1 MFNTFLISLSLLVA
15 LTQATKYINVNLTP
29 GHDPYILKSPNYPKQ
44 SDLHEDITWVIDTQS
59 PARISIH
66 CTDFRFIATD
76 PCRESYLVINPG
88 EPDEVTLC
96 GSQRDY
102 MKISQS
108 SRMTL
113 RYLGGNW
120 GGGAL
125 HCVVQA
131 TTTDNV
137 YHYMGADPAEVD
149 SGEGGLI
156 SRPGR
161 RQTSC
166 KCGWVNKSPSRIYGG
181 REVRPHEFP
190 WLVALVTGL
199 ERRMPICG
207 GSIITQYHVLTAAHC
222 VTDRQG
228 NPTGSTYSVLVGEYD
243 WQVDNNDARQVIKV
257 NDIVMFKN
265 YTSYVKD
272 FDIAILSLEREIQF
286 SDKVGPVCLSETNQ
300 YMGDQWIK
308 VMGWGRVDDE
318 GYFSTIAKV
327 ANVKTVNIH
336 ICNAKYLFLMRTE
349 DPFHVCTWAK
359 VDDVCRGDSGG
370 PLVWLDPDT
379 NRYTQV
385 ALVSHSMECGDNIP
399 SVQTNVT
406 YLLNWIRTE
415 VKYSNPAATICA

>member
-1 MFNTFLISLSLLVA
+1 MFNSVFISLSLVA
-15 LTQATKYINVNLTP
+15 LSHATKVINVNLIP
-29 GHDPYILKSPNYPKQ
+29 GHDPYILKNPNYPKP
-44 SDLHEDITWVIDTQS
+44 SELHEDITWVMDTQS

-66 CTDFRFIATD
+66 CTDFRFIPTN
-76 PCRESYLVINPG
+76 PCRESYIVINAG
-88 EPDEVTLC
+88 EPDEISLC
-96 GSQRDY
+96 GSNIDY
-102 MKISQS
+102 KKVSPS

-125 HCVVQA
+125 HCIVQA

-137 YHYMGADPAEVD
+137 YHYMGADPSEVH
-149 SGEGGLI
+149 SGEAGLI
-156 SRPGR
+156 RRPGR

-166 KCGWVNKSPSRIYGG
+166 KCGWVNKNPSRIYGG
-181 REVRPHEFP
+181 REIRPHEYP
-190 WLVALVTGL
+190 WLVALITGL

-222 VTDRQG
+222 VTDSKG

-243 WQVDNNDARQVIKV
+243 WQADKNDARQVIKV
-257 NDIVMFKN
+257 NDIIKFKN
-265 YTSYVKD
+265 YTSYIKD
-272 FDIAILSLEREIQF
+272 FDIAILNLEREIQF
-286 SDKVGPVCLSETNQ
+286 SDRVGPVCLTETHQ
-300 YMGDQWIK
+300 YMGDEWVK

-318 GYFSTIAKV
+318 GYFSTVAKV

-336 ICNAKYLFLMRTE
+336 ICSAKYLFLMRTE

-359 VDDVCRGDSGG
+359 NDDCCRGDSGG

-385 ALVSHSMECGDNIP
+385 ALVSHSMECGGEIP
-399 SVQTNVT
+399 AVQTNVT
-406 YLLNWIRTE
+406 YLLDWIRTE
-415 VKYSNPAATICA
+415 VTNSNPAATICA